1 MAIYRLKIVGVHY
14 AVNPDSFASAEETE
28 LMHQRTAERLRELDE
43 KRPRVALVPEPTNPV
58 DPRAVMARVMGKP
71 SGMWTRRN
79 WTSYI
84 RSCNQTGGS
93 P

>member
-43 KRPRVALVPEPTNPV
+43 KRPRVALVPEPTKGLRTCSTYCLMSSP
-58 DPRAVMARVMGKP
+58 ARRL
-71 SGMWTRRN
+71 S
-79 WTSYI
+79 
-84 RSCNQTGGS
+84 
-93 P
+93 